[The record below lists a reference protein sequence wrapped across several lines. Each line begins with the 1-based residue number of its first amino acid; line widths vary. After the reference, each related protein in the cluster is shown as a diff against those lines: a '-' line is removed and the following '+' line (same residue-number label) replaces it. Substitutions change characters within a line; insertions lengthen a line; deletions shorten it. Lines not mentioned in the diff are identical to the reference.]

1 MTSTVTTNRIC
12 QYRTR
17 KVVAI
22 LAAIRQLQ
30 QHSDEYAHLI
40 ETGDATG
47 AQRLITKT
55 AGVNTPS
62 AETWDMVRRMVE
74 RDGVYV
80 A

>member
-1 MTSTVTTNRIC
+1 MTSTAAANRIC
-12 QYRTR
+12 RYRTR

-30 QHSDEYAHLI
+30 QHSDEYAQLVA
-40 ETGDATG
+40 TGDSAG
-47 AQRLITKT
+47 AQRLITTT

-62 AETWDMVRRMVE
+62 PETWAMVTDLVE
-74 RDGVYV
+74 REGVYV